1 MSFKNS
7 ISGNGTK
14 GKLFRDMLSMKGK
27 NFEVGSGC
35 ELHTL

>member
-1 MSFKNS
+1 MPFKNS

-27 NFEVGSGC
+27 KK
-35 ELHTL
+35 EL